1 MVHKTE
7 EEDKQNRNAGQNAQ
21 TNTNNVYKI
30 WALLQKTHICNITS
44 VCISNPTLMFLH
56 LHSKIKILDC
66 TEV

>member
-1 MVHKTE
+1 MGHKTE
-7 EEDKQNRNAGQNAQ
+7 EEDKQNRNAVQYAQ
-21 TNTNNVYKI
+21 TNTNNVHKI
-30 WALLQKTHICNITS
+30 WALLQNTHICNISS